1 MSMRD
6 VVRRNRPRVWSS
18 SRRSLMERCPR
29 AWALRYGHRR
39 GRSGNAGR
47 MLSMVSDW
55 RSPWDLMLRSL
66 RSLIIERLEA
76 CAIGI
81 RWSDSD
87 IELKMRDKINDM
99 IDEQN
104 DALRLV
110 EKRIGSNSELRAS
123 QERAKIDDL
132 VAVGSHRFRR
142 LMLMEPLHSII
153 RGKITDW
160 ELVGRLNS
168 VRHQGKDLYIAPD
181 LIWRIGRVRFMLRF
195 VMQGGREMTEHARME
210 HSSMIAW
217 LSRDFTGEEE
227 KASKVVIEII
237 DWHRGRWHRKSFEPN
252 DDEVELAMTMIEY
265 DLVAMD
271 ELYQRLGP
279 LTDLSMMPLASSKEV
294 CRGCG
299 HVDSCP
305 GGENLERAKIEQSV
319 IEMARCRTS

>member
-1 MSMRD
+1 MSIRD

-76 CAIGI
+76 CLIGI
-81 RWSDSD
+81 KWNDSD
-87 IELKMRDKINDM
+87 IEVKMRERIKEM
-99 IDEQN
+99 FDEQD
-104 DALRLV
+104 DALQLV
-110 EKRIGSNSELRAS
+110 EKRIGSNSELRTS

-132 VAVGSHRFRR
+132 VAVASHRFRR

-168 VRHQGKDLYIAPD
+168 VRRQGKDLYIAPD

-195 VMQGGREMTEHARME
+195 VMQGSREMSENTRME
-210 HSSMIAW
+210 HSSMVAW
-217 LSRDFTGEEE
+217 SAGDLAESTNETN
-227 KASKVVIEII
+227 KIVIEII
-237 DWHRGRWHRKSFEPN
+237 DWHRGRWHRTSFQPSS
-252 DDEVELAMTMIEY
+252 DEVDLAMTMIEY
-265 DLVAMD
+265 DLEAMD

-279 LTDLSMMPLASSKEV
+279 LTDLSMMPLASSKAI

-305 GGENLERAKIEQSV
+305 GGKDLERAKIEQSV

>member
-1 MSMRD
+1 
-6 VVRRNRPRVWSS
+6 
-18 SRRSLMERCPR
+18 MERCPR

-39 GRSGNAGR
+39 GKSGTAGR
-47 MLSMVSDW
+47 MLSIVSDW

-76 CAIGI
+76 CLIGI

-87 IELKMRDKINDM
+87 IEMKMRERLKEM

-104 DALRLV
+104 ESLNLV
-110 EKRIGSNSELRAS
+110 EKRIGSNSELRAN

-132 VAVGSHRFRR
+132 VAVASHRFRR

-181 LIWRIGRVRFMLRF
+181 LIWRIGRDRFMLRF
-195 VMQGGREMTEHARME
+195 VMQGRREMTEHNRME

-217 LSRDFTGEEE
+217 QNSDLSDEE
-227 KASKVVIEII
+227 KKISKVVVEII
-237 DWHRGRWHRKSFEPN
+237 DWHRGRWHRTSFQPT
-252 DDEVELAMTMIEY
+252 DGEVDLAMTMIEH

-279 LTDLSMMPLASSKEV
+279 LTDLSMMPLASSKAV

>member
-1 MSMRD
+1 
-6 VVRRNRPRVWSS
+6 
-18 SRRSLMERCPR
+18 
-29 AWALRYGHRR
+29 
-39 GRSGNAGR
+39 
-47 MLSMVSDW
+47 MVSDW

-110 EKRIGSNSELRAS
+110 EKRIGSNSELRSS

-132 VAVGSHRFRR
+132 VAVASHRFRR

-217 LSRDFTGEEE
+217 LSRDITGEEE
-227 KASKVVIEII
+227 KPSKVVIEII